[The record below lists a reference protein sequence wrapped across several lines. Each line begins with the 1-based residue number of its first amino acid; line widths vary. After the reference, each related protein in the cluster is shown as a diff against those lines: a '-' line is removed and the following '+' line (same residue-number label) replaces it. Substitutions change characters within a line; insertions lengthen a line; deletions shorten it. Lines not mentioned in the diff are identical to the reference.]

1 VGNPILFKRL
11 DVGELPLPFPNLCPV
26 SCVLCPVSL
35 GMPMSGACVHVH
47 HSFDKL
53 TKVGDGRGW
62 AVTPRSKSITSS
74 LNGRVS
80 QTYSR
85 YEARKFYSMAG

>member
-1 VGNPILFKRL
+1 
-11 DVGELPLPFPNLCPV
+11 
-26 SCVLCPVSL
+26 
-35 GMPMSGACVHVH
+35 VH

>member
-1 VGNPILFKRL
+1 MGNPILFKRL
-11 DVGELPLPFPNLCPV
+11 DVGELPLPFPN
-26 SCVLCPVSL
+26 LCPVSL

>member
-1 VGNPILFKRL
+1 MGNPILFKRL

-26 SCVLCPVSL
+26 SLSL
-35 GMPMSGACVHVH
+35 GMPMSGACLYVHVH
-47 HSFDKL
+47 HSFDRL